1 MKKTMTKM
9 MLTLMFLL
17 FAGSAFA
24 ATLTVRADNWPPY
37 NSEPTA
43 KNPGYMIEVLKEIY
57 EPQGIAIDYQL
68 MPWTRACNDVNAGKY
83 DAVVGTD
90 KSENPGMIFP
100 QESFG
105 DMVSTMYV
113 RNDNPWRYAGIDSL
127 AGKRLGVIDGYSY
140 SDELDPYIEKNKGG
154 KVFAAT
160 GDDAL
165 PMLIKMLQAGR
176 IDVLIEDANVMRFT
190 LVGAGAKN
198 IVSAGRVDTNSTALE
213 FGLSNKSKTSADYAR
228 KFDEG
233 IAKLRASGR
242 LAEILNKYGVQDWK

>member
-1 MKKTMTKM
+1 MKTTFVKIAAI
-9 MLTLMFLL
+9 LVFSLV
-17 FAGSAFA
+17 AGTAYS

-37 NSEPTA
+37 NGVPTA
-43 KNPGYMIEVLKEIY
+43 KNPGYMIEVLKEIF
-57 EPQGIAIDYQL
+57 EPQGIMVDYQL

-90 KSENPGMIFP
+90 KSENSNMVFP
-100 QESFG
+100 KESFG
-105 DMVSTMYV
+105 NMVSTMFV
-113 RNDNPWRYAGIDSL
+113 RNDSTWRYAGVESL

-140 SDELDPYIEKNKGG
+140 SEELDPYIEKNKGS

-176 IDVLIEDANVMRFT
+176 IDVLVDDANVMRFT
-190 LVGAGAKN
+190 MAGLGTKN
-198 IVSAGRVDTNSTALE
+198 IVAAGKVDNEATALE

-233 IAKLRASGR
+233 INKLRASGR